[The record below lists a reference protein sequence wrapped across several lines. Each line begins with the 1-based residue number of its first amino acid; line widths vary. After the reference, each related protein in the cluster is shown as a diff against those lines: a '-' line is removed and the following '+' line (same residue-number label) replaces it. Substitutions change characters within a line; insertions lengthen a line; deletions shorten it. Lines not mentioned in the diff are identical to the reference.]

1 MQKQIRRPLTAL
13 VAVMILALSLV
24 PHAFADSGAIPQR
37 SDIDDKYKWDL
48 TTFFPNEQAWE
59 DAYNA
64 LEKNMPRVE
73 QYKGTF
79 ASSANN
85 LLECLKLKDSLDLI
99 ANNLYVY
106 AYLKLD
112 EDNRNSKYQELGGQI
127 SGLNSRLNGAEAFIA
142 PEILKLDD
150 NQIKSYMKELPDL
163 KLYEFYLEDL
173 MRSKAHIL
181 SEEQEALLAKAAP
194 VTQAPS
200 RIFTMLDDADM
211 SYGTIKDDDGN
222 DIELTKERYYRIS
235 ETGSRP
241 LRKRA
246 NVAYNE
252 AYLKLQNSLAATLG
266 SSVQKDF
273 FLSQARNYNS
283 CLDMAVDN
291 DNIPPEVFHNLIN
304 AVDANLE
311 PLHKWA
317 ALRKRILGYDTLY
330 TYDLYVPLISDF
342 DKHYD
347 YEDAEKLV
355 LKGLNPLGKS
365 YLKDFE
371 KGLNSGWID
380 VYETQGKGS
389 GAYSWGTWSAHP
401 VILLNYSG
409 TLENVFTL
417 AHEMGH
423 AMNSFYTNTHEPY
436 TYSGH
441 SIFTAEVASTCNE
454 ALLMNY
460 LLKNT
465 TDKRE
470 KMYLLNKYIEQIIG
484 TFYTQ
489 VMFSEFEMAVH
500 DRVEKGGALS
510 ADFMRKT
517 YRDIYQ
523 KYWGPELVID
533 SINDLG
539 ELRISHFYREFY
551 VYQYATSY
559 SAALAISDRIL
570 KKEPGALD
578 SYMQFLK
585 TGRSAYPVDIL
596 KTAGV
601 DMTTPDP
608 VNRTIKLFGSLVDQ
622 MEQLLNES

>member
-1 MQKQIRRPLTAL
+1 MQKQIQRPLTAF
-13 VAVMILALSLV
+13 VAVMILALSLA
-24 PHAFADSGAIPQR
+24 PHAFADSGSVPQR
-37 SDIDDKYKWDL
+37 SDIDAKYKWDL

-59 DAYNA
+59 DAYNS
-64 LEKNMPRVE
+64 LEKNMPRIE

-79 ASSANN
+79 ATSANN

-99 ANNLYVY
+99 SNNLYVY

-150 NQIKSYMKELPDL
+150 NQIKSYMQELPEL
-163 KLYEFYLEDL
+163 KLYEFYLDDL

-194 VTQAPS
+194 IAQAPS

-222 DIELTKERYYRIS
+222 DMELTKERYYRIA

-246 NVAYNE
+246 NHAYNE
-252 AYLKLQNSLAATLG
+252 AYLKLQNSLAATLA
-266 SSVQKDF
+266 SSVQKDY
-273 FLSQARNYNS
+273 FLSQARNYKS
-283 CLDMAVDN
+283 CLDMAVDG

-342 DKHYD
+342 DKQYD
-347 YEDAEKLV
+347 YEDAEKMV

-401 VILLNYSG
+401 VILLNYNGS
-409 TLENVFTL
+409 LENVFTL

-423 AMNSFYTNTHEPY
+423 AMNSFYTNATEPY

-489 VMFSEFEMAVH
+489 VMFSEFEMAIH

-539 ELRISHFYREFY
+539 ELRISHFYRQFY

-559 SAALAISDRIL
+559 SAALAISDKIL

-596 KTAGV
+596 KKAGV

-608 VNRTIKLFGSLVDQ
+608 VNRTIKLFSNLVDQ